1 MAAVAARQVEIDCAG
16 RSTREINQQIRRA
29 ASDGAAEIL
38 LLHPAGRHN
47 LCVALFD
54 PVTVR
59 LRGDAGW
66 YCGGMLDGGTVI
78 VEGNAGW
85 GVAENTMSGRVEVLG
100 NVGTGAG
107 ATMHGGELYVAG
119 DAGSRAAI
127 SLKGGAV
134 VVGGSVGY
142 MSGFM
147 MQRGSLVVCG
157 DAGEALGDSMYEGT
171 IYVAGDVASLGADAV
186 DADLGDD
193 DVAFL
198 RGELER
204 HEVDRDPS
212 SFRKIVSGRK
222 LWNFSKKEFEVWK
235 TAM

>member
-1 MAAVAARQVEIDCAG
+1 VATVAARPLEIDCAG
-16 RSTREINQQIRRA
+16 RPTREINQQIRQA
-29 ASDGAAEIL
+29 ASEGAAEIV
-38 LLHPAGRHN
+38 LLHSAGRHN

-59 LRGDAGW
+59 VRGDAGW
-66 YCGGMLDGGTVI
+66 YCGGMLDGGTV
-78 VEGNAGW
+78 VVDGNAGW
-85 GVAENTMSGRVEVLG
+85 GVAENAMSGRVEVLG

-107 ATMHGGELYVAG
+107 ATMHGGELFVAG

-134 VVGGSVGY
+134 VIGGNVGY

-171 IYVAGDVASLGADAV
+171 IYVAGEVASLGADAV
-186 DADLGDD
+186 DAESGDD
-193 DVAFL
+193 DLEFL

-204 HEVDRDPS
+204 HEVDRDPA

>member
-1 MAAVAARQVEIDCAG
+1 MAAVAADALEIDCAD
-16 RSTREINQQIRRA
+16 RSTRDVNREIRRA
-29 ASDGAAEIL
+29 AADGRTEVAL
-38 LLHPAGRHN
+38 LNPGGRHN

-54 PVTVR
+54 EITVR
-59 LRGDAGW
+59 VKGDAGW
-66 YCGGMLDGGTVI
+66 YCGGMLDGGTV
-78 VEGNAGW
+78 VVDGNAGW
-85 GVAENTMSGRVEVLG
+85 GVAENAMSGRMEVGG

-147 MQRGSLVVCG
+147 MQRGTLIVCE

-171 IYVAGDVASLGADAV
+171 IYVGGEVASLGADAV
-186 DADLGDD
+186 DAEMEGHDFALVSEQLQRCGI
-193 DVAFL
+193 
-198 RGELER
+198 
-204 HEVDRDPS
+204 DRDPS
-212 SFRKIVSGRK
+212 SFRKVAAGRK

-235 TAM
+235 TAL

>member
-1 MAAVAARQVEIDCAG
+1 VAAVAASLVEIDCSG
-16 RSTREINQQIRRA
+16 LPTREINRGIRRA
-29 ASDGAAEIL
+29 AADGATEIA

-47 LCVALFD
+47 VCVALFD

-59 LRGDAGW
+59 VRGDAGW
-66 YCGGMLDGGTVI
+66 YCGGMLDGGTVLI
-78 VEGNAGW
+78 DGNAGW
-85 GVAENTMSGRVEVLG
+85 GVAENAMTGRVEVGG
-100 NVGTGAG
+100 NAGTGAG

-171 IYVAGDVASLGADAV
+171 IYVAGEVASLGADAI
-186 DADLGDD
+186 DAELGDD
-193 DVAFL
+193 DEEFL
-198 RGELER
+198 RSELER
-204 HEVDRDPS
+204 HELDRDPS

-235 TAM
+235 TAL

>member
-1 MAAVAARQVEIDCAG
+1 MAAVAARQVEIDCAE
-16 RSTREINQQIRRA
+16 RSTREINRGIRRA
-29 ASDGAAEIL
+29 ASEGATEIVL
-38 LLHPAGRHN
+38 LNPGGRHN
-47 LCVALFD
+47 LCVALFE

-66 YCGGMLDGGTVI
+66 YCAGMLDGGTVA
-78 VEGNAGW
+78 VEGNCGW
-85 GVAENTMSGRVEVLG
+85 GVAENAMSGRVEIHG
-100 NVGTGAG
+100 NAGTGAG

-171 IYVAGDVASLGADAV
+171 IYVAGEVASLGADAV
-186 DADLGDD
+186 DAELEAGD
-193 DVAFL
+193 VEFL
-198 RGELER
+198 RDELER
-204 HEVDRDPS
+204 HGVDREPS
-212 SFRKIVSGRK
+212 SFRKIVAGRK

-235 TAM
+235 TAL